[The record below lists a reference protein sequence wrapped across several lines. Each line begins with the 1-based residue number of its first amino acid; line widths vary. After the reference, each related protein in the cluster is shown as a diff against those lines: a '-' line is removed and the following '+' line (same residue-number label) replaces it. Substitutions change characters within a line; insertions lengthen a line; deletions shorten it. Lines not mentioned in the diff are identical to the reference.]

1 MRQVDFV
8 ALVDAAESLETISLA
23 TRISQLVGLPV
34 EKAYPDLGP
43 TLLAALPEW
52 PVLACLP

>member
-43 TLLAALPEW
+43 TLLAALP
-52 PVLACLP
+52 